1 MKIRKY
7 AHAHVVCFG
16 NLPGVDLEYAGE
28 PSGTQPPTPN
38 ETFFHTHTNL
48 SRVQFTYACLC
59 LCVYVIC
66 MYVNVDKM
74 DVDGKGMMARK
85 TGIGTN
91 IGVRA
96 GRAFRAL
103 FRFFRMRESNRN

>member
-1 MKIRKY
+1 
-7 AHAHVVCFG
+7 
-16 NLPGVDLEYAGE
+16 
-28 PSGTQPPTPN
+28 
-38 ETFFHTHTNL
+38 
-48 SRVQFTYACLC
+48 
-59 LCVYVIC
+59 